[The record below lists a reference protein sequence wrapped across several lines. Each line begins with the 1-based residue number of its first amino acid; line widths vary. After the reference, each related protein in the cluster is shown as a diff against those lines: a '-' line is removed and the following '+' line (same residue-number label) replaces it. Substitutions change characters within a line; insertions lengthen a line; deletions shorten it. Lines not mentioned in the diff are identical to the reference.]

1 MSLETAIQN
10 LADAIN
16 AHAEAVRFSGGMTG
30 ASAAVTAL
38 AAAAQSD
45 EPKRGRGRPPGKKV
59 EPEVEAPAA
68 EEAPAVQSA
77 AAKVAARIAAVS
89 AEAKPAAAE
98 ITKQMVQ
105 NTLIEV
111 VKKHGRDE
119 CGKLCRAHG
128 GPNLSAL
135 DPSVYPAIYADAVE
149 TLARDAA

>member
-38 AAAAQSD
+38 AAAAQGD
-45 EPKRGRGRPPGKKV
+45 EPKRGRGRPPKAAAPV
-59 EPEVEAPAA
+59 EAPVPTTTEAPVAETAPAA
-68 EEAPAVQSA
+68 EPPPVT
-77 AAKVAARIAAVS
+77 
-89 AEAKPAAAE
+89 E
-98 ITKQMVQ
+98 ITKQMLQ
-105 NTLIEV
+105 NTLIGV

-135 DPSVYPAIYADAVE
+135 DPAVYPALYADALKA
-149 TLARDAA
+149 LAREPA